1 MRKKVENYLKQNI
14 ENILNYGYMDENPRP
29 RYKDGTPAH
38 TMSVNHVVRQ
48 YDLSKEFPIT
58 EVRRIAWKSAIKE
71 IFWIYQDKSND
82 LSVLNEKYNVH
93 YWNEWESKD
102 IPGTIGQRYGADVN
116 KYDLIDN
123 LILDIKEN
131 PYGRRKVLSL
141 WQESSLKATD
151 GLAPCA
157 FLTIWNVRGEYL
169 DMMLVQRSGDMLTA
183 SGAGGVN
190 EVQYAALQMMIADC
204 TGYKPGIFT
213 HVVANEQ
220 IYDRHFDNAEEI
232 CKRIDNMDKEDREEP
247 RMVLNHKDSF
257 YDYTIDDF
265 SLENYQPKE
274 PQLTFELGI

>member
-1 MRKKVENYLKQNI
+1 MRRKVENYLKQNI

-29 RYKDGTPAH
+29 KYKDGTPAH

-123 LILDIKEN
+123 LIWIPRKIHMEEERFCL
-131 PYGRRKVLSL
+131 YGRNQVLE
-141 WQESSLKATD
+141 Q
-151 GLAPCA
+151 
-157 FLTIWNVRGEYL
+157 
-169 DMMLVQRSGDMLTA
+169 
-183 SGAGGVN
+183 
-190 EVQYAALQMMIADC
+190 QMDLH
-204 TGYKPGIFT
+204 
-213 HVVANEQ
+213 HV
-220 IYDRHFDNAEEI
+220 H
-232 CKRIDNMDKEDREEP
+232 
-247 RMVLNHKDSF
+247 S
-257 YDYTIDDF
+257 
-265 SLENYQPKE
+265 
-274 PQLTFELGI
+274 